1 MAGHSCAP
9 GSGVSV
15 GGRAGHHGGEEVG
28 RSHPAGWVPL
38 CSPSVPTEMIS
49 ECFREDRSFLSPCDS
64 SLIFWPA
71 LSPPMVWEFGSR
83 NQKQSS
89 HHGLTMGSCQP
100 EAQASFLPGRGSAL
114 ICPVEFCGFV
124 RQAEAHS
131 QNWQPCHGHRLRL
144 CSLVPTCLR
153 LCV

>member
-1 MAGHSCAP
+1 M
-9 GSGVSV
+9 
-15 GGRAGHHGGEEVG
+15 G

-49 ECFREDRSFLSPCDS
+49 ECFREDRSFLSPYDS

-124 RQAEAHS
+124 RQAEAHVTKLAALSRPQAPSVFPGPDLS
-131 QNWQPCHGHRLRL
+131 QTLRL
-144 CSLVPTCLR
+144 IGSCLPFI
-153 LCV
+153 